1 MPAAVKTRKTAKP
14 TALKAK
20 KKTKMSVFVVDYN
33 PKNPVVKK
41 MIEMVEASGFFQITP
56 FEKFVRMEK
65 ESEYLITKS
74 DIQEIKK
81 KVGLS

>member
-1 MPAAVKTRKTAKP
+1 MPAIVKTRKTKL
-14 TALKAK
+14 TAVKAT
-20 KKTKMSVFVVDYN
+20 KKTAKMSIFVLDYN
-33 PKNPVVKK
+33 PQNQVAKK

-56 FEKFVRMEK
+56 FEKFAQMEK
-65 ESEYLITKS
+65 ESEYLITES